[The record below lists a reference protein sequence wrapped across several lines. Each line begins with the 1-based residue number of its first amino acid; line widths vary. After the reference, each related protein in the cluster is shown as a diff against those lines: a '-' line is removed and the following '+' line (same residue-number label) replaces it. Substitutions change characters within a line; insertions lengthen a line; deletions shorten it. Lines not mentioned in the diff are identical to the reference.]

1 MRARGDKGEDW
12 ACRYLERQDLKIVA
26 RNFCVRGGEIDVVAR
41 GRDGQLIFFE
51 IKLRMHEPVDH
62 AMLLPR
68 AKKRSLRRAIN
79 GFLAAHRGG
88 RWRFDLL
95 LLVVKKLERRVR
107 VIWYK
112 SVSLT

>member
-1 MRARGDKGEDW
+1 MRAWGDKGEEW

-26 RNFCVRGGEIDVVAR
+26 RNFCVRGGEIDIVAR

-51 IKLRMHEPVDH
+51 IKMRAREPIDH
-62 AMLLPR
+62 SALLPR
-68 AKKRSLRRAIN
+68 AKKRSLCRAIS
-79 GFLAAHRGG
+79 GFLVANRGG